1 MTKKESL
8 EYAKNNLR
16 YCSETGIIQRTD
28 RKNSC
33 GSIDHYGYL
42 ILKIKKNQ
50 FKAHRLAWFLHYG
63 EMPINVIDHINGI
76 KTDNR
81 ISNLR
86 DVSQYINILNTHR
99 EPNKLT
105 NVVGVY
111 IDKTK
116 GLNKKY
122 ATKIKGKT
130 FRFYSIEEAVK
141 YKSNQIK

>member
-1 MTKKESL
+1 MTKEESL
-8 EYAKNNLR
+8 EYAKNNFN
-16 YCSETGIIQRTD
+16 YNPETGHINRTD

-33 GSIDHYGYL
+33 GSIDYYGYL

-86 DVSQYINILNTHR
+86 DVSQHVNVLNKKI
-99 EPNKLT
+99 EPNKET
-105 NVVGVY
+105 SVIGVY
-111 IDKTK
+111 VDKTK
-116 GLNKKY
+116 GLKKKY
-122 ATKIKGKT
+122 ATRVNGKT
-130 FRFYSIEEAVK
+130 LRFNSIEEALE
-141 YKSNQIK
+141 YKNNN